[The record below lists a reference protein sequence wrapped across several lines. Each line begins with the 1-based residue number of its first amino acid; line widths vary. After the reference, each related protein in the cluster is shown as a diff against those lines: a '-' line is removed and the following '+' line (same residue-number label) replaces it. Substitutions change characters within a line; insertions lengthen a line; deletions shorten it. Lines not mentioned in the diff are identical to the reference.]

1 MDYRPTQDTPRAAFL
16 AGLRDTIPLLVGAAP
31 FGIVFGALGVSNGLS
46 AGATM
51 GFSLF
56 VFGGA
61 SQAIASG
68 LVKAGADMTIII
80 LATLMVN
87 LRHALYSATLAPYV
101 KGLGQKWLLPLGF
114 WLTDETFVITVKY
127 YQEHA
132 DSPHKHWYQLASSLA
147 MYINWNACTLLG
159 LLIGTAIPDMRQWGA
174 VAMTVTFIGMVVP
187 LLQTRPMVL
196 AGGAA
201 ALSAV
206 LLQGLPNLLWLM
218 VASLIGVAVGV
229 LAEKARPLDR

>member
-1 MDYRPTQDTPRAAFL
+1 MDYQLSPDTPRTAFM

-46 AGATM
+46 VGATV

-80 LATLMVN
+80 LTTFMVN
-87 LRHALYSATLAPYV
+87 LRHALYSATLAPYL

-114 WLTDETFVITVKY
+114 WLTDETFLITVKH

-159 LLIGTAIPDMRQWGA
+159 LVIGTAIPEMQQWGA
-174 VAMTVTFIGMVVP
+174 LAMTVTFIGMVVP
-187 LLQTRPMVL
+187 LLQTRPMLL
-196 AGGAA
+196 AGMAA
-201 ALSAV
+201 AISAV
-206 LLQGLPNLLWLM
+206 LLQTLPNQLWLM
-218 VASLIGVAVGV
+218 AASVIGVLVGV
-229 LAEKARPLDR
+229 LAEKARAGNR

>member
-1 MDYRPTQDTPRAAFL
+1 
-16 AGLRDTIPLLVGAAP
+16 
-31 FGIVFGALGVSNGLS
+31 
-46 AGATM
+46 
-51 GFSLF
+51 
-56 VFGGA
+56 
-61 SQAIASG
+61 
-68 LVKAGADMTIII
+68 
-80 LATLMVN
+80 
-87 LRHALYSATLAPYV
+87 
-101 KGLGQKWLLPLGF
+101 
-114 WLTDETFVITVKY
+114 
-127 YQEHA
+127 
-132 DSPHKHWYQLASSLA
+132 

-187 LLQTRPMVL
+187 LLQTRPMLL

>member
-1 MDYRPTQDTPRAAFL
+1 MDYRPTPDTPRAAFL

-87 LRHALYSATLAPYV
+87 LRHALYSATLAQQFRNESR
-101 KGLGQKWLLPLGF
+101 LARW
-114 WLTDETFVITVKY
+114 
-127 YQEHA
+127 
-132 DSPHKHWYQLASSLA
+132 LAS
-147 MYINWNACTLLG
+147 
-159 LLIGTAIPDMRQWGA
+159 
-174 VAMTVTFIGMVVP
+174 VAWRGH
-187 LLQTRPMVL
+187 R
-196 AGGAA
+196 
-201 ALSAV
+201 S
-206 LLQGLPNLLWLM
+206 WWW
-218 VASLIGVAVGV
+218 
-229 LAEKARPLDR
+229 R